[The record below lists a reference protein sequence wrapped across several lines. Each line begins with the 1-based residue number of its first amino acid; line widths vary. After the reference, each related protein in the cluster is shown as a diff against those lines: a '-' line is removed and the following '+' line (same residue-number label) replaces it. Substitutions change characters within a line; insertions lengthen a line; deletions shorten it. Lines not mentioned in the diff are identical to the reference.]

1 MKPGGWRVASLKRK
15 RQERPGRNFS
25 SEAGVTKRM
34 WRSIGVGLCAGV
46 LLAVRS
52 SSAAVDHAPW
62 DALLKKYVDDNGRV
76 AYRELRAQD
85 RATLARYLDV
95 LAQARVEGMT
105 ENEEK
110 AFWINAYNAAI
121 VNGVL
126 NGLTAEG
133 VLARQRFFRWYTVR
147 VAGQGRSPDEIEHQ
161 ILRKKFSDPRIHFA
175 LVCAS
180 TSCPK
185 LRREAYV
192 AERLDQQLDEAARA
206 FINDPTRNHIA
217 AQRVALSMIFRWFA
231 EDFVNAAGSVP
242 DFVARFVDAEKRAV
256 LHARKDDLA
265 YLEYDWTLN
274 AQDGQRIS

>member
-1 MKPGGWRVASLKRK
+1 
-15 RQERPGRNFS
+15 
-25 SEAGVTKRM
+25 M